1 MGTLP
6 SRFVQIIK
14 GGNRSFYTKKPICSV
29 CACFSVKRIITKS
42 KIRTK
47 VQSPCYVVRY
57 QLIKTYFWKS
67 RYDDYDGY
75 HPSPPSSSIIIIAH
89 NHNPHQFTYYLHF
102 LIIYYIQCFSKLEAK
117 SRNVH
122 ILLWNHYDVFS
133 SGFYSADGK
142 NHFLNKVSCT
152 RERKSEKLLFTFLLN
167 VIILIIPNSRSYS
180 IQHVSLYTKSYYQ
193 L

>member
-14 GGNRSFYTKKPICSV
+14 GGNRCFYTKKPICSV

-117 SRNVH
+117 SRLCTYLLMKSLWCFFKWFLFSRREKSFFKQS
-122 ILLWNHYDVFS
+122 ILHQGKKIRKATIYFS
-133 SGFYSADGK
+133 S
-142 NHFLNKVSCT
+142 
-152 RERKSEKLLFTFLLN
+152 
-167 VIILIIPNSRSYS
+167 
-180 IQHVSLYTKSYYQ
+180 
-193 L
+193 